1 MSLHLE
7 NKCLFEEKF
16 LVMEERGRSL
26 DSEHSRKSDSDKNSN
41 SYYSDDDSSHASDQS
56 PTISSR
62 SIQTVNRSSKT
73 QNLKSHADY
82 HATKQFYSKYA
93 PSKRTRWGFYSQS
106 LTRESPA
113 KDISLVTKRVLSAR
127 LLKINELRNEL
138 AGLHVKLDELQK
150 ENRVLKQLQYR
161 QEKALHKF
169 GDPENEISQ
178 LLVRHNDE
186 MRILKERLRKTQ
198 EREQTNEKKLKA
210 SEEELFKAKN
220 SLQKLKKL
228 AEDKNLP
235 ERDELAK
242 KLVIAEN
249 RLEDN
254 EKKNKE
260 FEKKLDLTNS
270 SFQRQLHSLKKK
282 LYEAQ
287 EETKIMQEEVQR
299 LNQKLKEKERELDA
313 KNIYSNRMLKQSPKK
328 HDDITPRRKV
338 VEKNTVREVQNTK
351 AVQTTGYFSPI
362 EFPLLPDFFSDE
374 IVEKKEEDEHL
385 QLEQTAKD
393 WKEQREDL
401 KQEQNREREE
411 KLKNEQEL
419 QALEE
424 RAKKLREEWEKEE
437 SDRKKKENRHLLEN
451 EKMKTETEIF
461 ISEKGTQN
469 HDRTEEERRKEI
481 LLAKMH
487 EIDREMQNS
496 INMGFQEIS
505 TDTLENNKRLH
516 QLSETIE
523 KVPNGLPEADRFSR
537 VVKEEI
543 QKPQSTDITCTSN
556 NLIFGSY
563 VPSFGKG
570 SGRPNWLN
578 QKIDFLEELTK
589 ENVSL
594 DSKKE
599 RKSNLMEQLFGSN
612 VNTIAPPK
620 RNDFQQDGNTNNGF
634 QAKGTTVNI
643 KNDTDLFFSEGK
655 NLIPPRQR
663 LQHTANRPAVKALDS
678 LEDDIEEVLL
688 Q

>member
-1 MSLHLE
+1 
-7 NKCLFEEKF
+7 
-16 LVMEERGRSL
+16 MEERGRSL
-26 DSEHSRKSDSDKNSN
+26 DSGHSRKSDSDKSSN

-56 PTISSR
+56 PTISTQ
-62 SIQTVNRSSKT
+62 SIQTVNRSNKI

-138 AGLHVKLDELQK
+138 TGLHVKLDELQK

-161 QEKALHKF
+161 HEKALHKF
-169 GDPENEISQ
+169 EDTENEISQ

-198 EREQTNEKKLKA
+198 EREQTTEKKLKA
-210 SEEELFKAKN
+210 SEEELFKAK
-220 SLQKLKKL
+220 SGLQKLKKL

-242 KLVIAEN
+242 KLAIAEN
-249 RLEDN
+249 RLEDR
-254 EKKNKE
+254 EKKIKE
-260 FEKKLDLTNS
+260 FEKKLDLSSS
-270 SFQRQLHSLKKK
+270 SFQRQLHSMKKK
-282 LYEAQ
+282 FYEAQ
-287 EETKIMQEEVQR
+287 EENKIIQEEVQR
-299 LNQKLKEKERELDA
+299 LKQKLKVKIGIEKERELDA
-313 KNIYSNRMLKQSPKK
+313 KNIYANRMLKHSPKK
-328 HDDITPRRKV
+328 HDDISPRK
-338 VEKNTVREVQNTK
+338 K
-351 AVQTTGYFSPI
+351 
-362 EFPLLPDFFSDE
+362 EFPLPPDFISDE
-374 IVEKKEEDEHL
+374 IAEKKEEDGHF
-385 QLEQTAKD
+385 QLEQPVKD
-393 WKEQREDL
+393 WKEQREDF
-401 KQEQNREREE
+401 KQEQNQEREREE

-437 SDRKKKENRHLLEN
+437 SDRKKKENSDLLEN
-451 EKMKTETEIF
+451 EKVKIETEVYM
-461 ISEKGTQN
+461 SEKGTQN

-487 EIDREMQNS
+487 EIDRKTQNN
-496 INMGFQEIS
+496 INMASEELT
-505 TDTLENNKRLH
+505 TDTVTVPYTLEKNKRLH
-516 QLSETIE
+516 QLSETTE
-523 KVPNGLPEADRFSR
+523 KVSNGLPEPDRFST

-543 QKPQSTDITCTSN
+543 QKPQSTDITCTN
-556 NLIFGSY
+556 NDVIFGSY

-570 SGRPNWLN
+570 SGRPSWLN
-578 QKIDFLEELTK
+578 QKIDFLDELTK
-589 ENVSL
+589 ENVGL
-594 DSKKE
+594 DTKKE
-599 RKSNLMEQLFGSN
+599 RKSNLMEQLFGSSA
-612 VNTIAPPK
+612 NTITPPK
-620 RNDFQQDGNTNNGF
+620 RNDFQQDSNTNNGF
-634 QAKGTTVNI
+634 QAKGTMVNI
-643 KNDTDLFFSEGK
+643 KHDTDLFFSEGK
-655 NLIPPRQR
+655 NFIPQRQR

>member
-1 MSLHLE
+1 
-7 NKCLFEEKF
+7 
-16 LVMEERGRSL
+16 MEEGGKSV
-26 DSEHSRKSDSDKNSN
+26 DSEHSRKSDSDKSSN
-41 SYYSDDDSSHASDQS
+41 SYYSDDDSTHASDQS
-56 PTISSR
+56 PTISSQ
-62 SIQTVNRSSKT
+62 SIQTVNRSNKI

-82 HATKQFYSKYA
+82 HATMQFYSKYA

-138 AGLHVKLDELQK
+138 TGLHVKFDELQK

-161 QEKALHKF
+161 HEKALHKF
-169 GDPENEISQ
+169 EDTENVISQ
-178 LLVRHNDE
+178 FLARHNDE

-198 EREQTNEKKLKA
+198 EREQIAEKKLKA
-210 SEEELFKAKN
+210 SEEELFKVKN

-242 KLVIAEN
+242 KLAIAEN
-249 RLEDN
+249 RLEDS

-260 FEKKLDLTNS
+260 FEKKLDLSNN

-287 EETKIMQEEVQR
+287 EEKKIIQEEAQG
-299 LNQKLKEKERELDA
+299 LKQKLKEKERELDA
-313 KNIYSNRMLKQSPKK
+313 KNIYSNRMLKHSPKK
-328 HDDITPRRKV
+328 HDDITPRKKV
-338 VEKNTVREVQNTK
+338 VEKNTVKEVQNTK
-351 AVQTTGYFSPI
+351 GVQTTGYFSLL
-362 EFPLLPDFFSDE
+362 EFPLPPDFISDE
-374 IVEKKEEDEHL
+374 IVEKKEDDGHL
-385 QLEQTAKD
+385 QLEQPVKD
-393 WKEQREDL
+393 WNEQREDF
-401 KQEQNREREE
+401 KQEQNQEREREE

-424 RAKKLREEWEKEE
+424 RANKLREEWEKEE
-437 SDRKKKENRHLLEN
+437 SDRKKKENSHLFEN
-451 EKMKTETEIF
+451 EKVKMETEVYIL
-461 ISEKGTQN
+461 EKGTQN
-469 HDRTEEERRKEI
+469 HDRTEEERRKKI
-481 LLAKMH
+481 LLAKMR
-487 EIDREMQNS
+487 EIDREMQNI
-496 INMGFQEIS
+496 INTASQELT
-505 TDTLENNKRLH
+505 TDTVTVPYTLEKNKKLQ

-523 KVPNGLPEADRFSR
+523 KVSNGLPEPDRFST

-543 QKPQSTDITCTSN
+543 QKPQSTDITRTSN
-556 NLIFGSY
+556 DLIFGSY

-570 SGRPNWLN
+570 SGRPSLLN
-578 QKIDFLEELTK
+578 QKIDFLDELTK
-589 ENVSL
+589 ENVGL
-594 DSKKE
+594 DTKKE
-599 RKSNLMEQLFGSN
+599 RKPNLMEQLFGSN
-612 VNTIAPPK
+612 VNTITPPK

-634 QAKGTTVNI
+634 QAKGTMVNI

-655 NLIPPRQR
+655 NFISQRR

>member
-1 MSLHLE
+1 
-7 NKCLFEEKF
+7 
-16 LVMEERGRSL
+16 MEERGRSL
-26 DSEHSRKSDSDKNSN
+26 DSGHNRKSDSDKSSN
-41 SYYSDDDSSHASDQS
+41 SYYSDDDSSRASDQS
-56 PTISSR
+56 PTISTQ
-62 SIQTVNRSSKT
+62 SIQTVNRSNKI

-138 AGLHVKLDELQK
+138 TGLHVKLDELQK

-161 QEKALHKF
+161 HEKALHKF
-169 GDPENEISQ
+169 EDTENEISQ
-178 LLVRHNDE
+178 LLARHNDE

-198 EREQTNEKKLKA
+198 EREQTTEKKLKA
-210 SEEELFKAKN
+210 SEEELFKAK
-220 SLQKLKKL
+220 SGLQKLKKL

-242 KLVIAEN
+242 KLAIAEN
-249 RLEDN
+249 RLEDS
-254 EKKNKE
+254 EKKIKE
-260 FEKKLDLTNS
+260 FEKKLDLSNS
-270 SFQRQLHSLKKK
+270 SFQRQLHSMKKK
-282 LYEAQ
+282 FYEAQ
-287 EETKIMQEEVQR
+287 EENKIIQEEVQR
-299 LNQKLKEKERELDA
+299 LKQKLKEKERELDA
-313 KNIYSNRMLKQSPKK
+313 KNIYANRMLKHSPKK
-328 HDDITPRRKV
+328 HDDITRRKKV

-351 AVQTTGYFSPI
+351 GVQTTGYLSPI
-362 EFPLLPDFFSDE
+362 EFPLPPDFISDE
-374 IVEKKEEDEHL
+374 IAEKKEEDGQL
-385 QLEQTAKD
+385 QLEQPLKD
-393 WKEQREDL
+393 WKEQREDF
-401 KQEQNREREE
+401 KQEQNQEREREE

-437 SDRKKKENRHLLEN
+437 SDRKKKENSDLLEN
-451 EKMKTETEIF
+451 EKVKIETEVY

-469 HDRTEEERRKEI
+469 HDRTEEERQREI

-487 EIDREMQNS
+487 EIDRETQNN
-496 INMGFQEIS
+496 INTASKELT
-505 TDTLENNKRLH
+505 TDTVTVPYTLEKNKRLH
-516 QLSETIE
+516 QLSKTTE
-523 KVPNGLPEADRFSR
+523 KVSNGLPEPDRFST

-543 QKPQSTDITCTSN
+543 QKPQSTDFTCTN
-556 NLIFGSY
+556 NDVIFGSY

-570 SGRPNWLN
+570 SGRPSWLN
-578 QKIDFLEELTK
+578 QKIDFLDELSK
-589 ENVSL
+589 ENVGL
-594 DSKKE
+594 DIKKE
-599 RKSNLMEQLFGSN
+599 RKSNLMEQLFGSS
-612 VNTIAPPK
+612 VNTITPPK

-634 QAKGTTVNI
+634 QAKGTMVNI
-643 KNDTDLFFSEGK
+643 KHDTDLFFSEGK
-655 NLIPPRQR
+655 NFIPQRQR

>member
-1 MSLHLE
+1 
-7 NKCLFEEKF
+7 
-16 LVMEERGRSL
+16 MEEGGRSL
-26 DSEHSRKSDSDKNSN
+26 DSGHSRKSDSDKSSN

-56 PTISSR
+56 PTISTQ
-62 SIQTVNRSSKT
+62 SIQTVNRSNKI

-82 HATKQFYSKYA
+82 HASKQFYSKYA

-138 AGLHVKLDELQK
+138 TGLHVKLDELQK

-161 QEKALHKF
+161 HEKALHKF
-169 GDPENEISQ
+169 EDTENEISQ

-198 EREQTNEKKLKA
+198 EREQTTEKKLKA
-210 SEEELFKAKN
+210 SEEELFKAKS

-242 KLVIAEN
+242 KLAIAEN
-249 RLEDN
+249 RLEDS
-254 EKKNKE
+254 EKKIKE

-270 SFQRQLHSLKKK
+270 SFQRQLHSVKKK

-287 EETKIMQEEVQR
+287 EENKIIQEEVQR
-299 LNQKLKEKERELDA
+299 LKQKIKEKERELDA
-313 KNIYSNRMLKQSPKK
+313 KNIYSNRMLKHSPKK
-328 HDDITPRRKV
+328 HDDTTPRKKV
-338 VEKNTVREVQNTK
+338 VEKNTVREVPNTK
-351 AVQTTGYFSPI
+351 GVQTTGYFSPI
-362 EFPLLPDFFSDE
+362 EFPLPPDFISDE
-374 IVEKKEEDEHL
+374 IVEKKEEDGHL
-385 QLEQTAKD
+385 QLEQPVKD
-393 WKEQREDL
+393 WNEQREDF
-401 KQEQNREREE
+401 KQEQNQEGEE

-437 SDRKKKENRHLLEN
+437 SDRKKKENSHLLEN
-451 EKMKTETEIF
+451 EKVKIEAEVC

-469 HDRTEEERRKEI
+469 HDRTEEERRKKI

-487 EIDREMQNS
+487 EIDRETQNN
-496 INMGFQEIS
+496 INTASQELP
-505 TDTLENNKRLH
+505 TDTVIVPYTLEKTKKLH

-523 KVPNGLPEADRFSR
+523 KMSNGLPEPDRFST
-537 VVKEEI
+537 VVKQEI
-543 QKPQSTDITCTSN
+543 QKPLSTDITCASN
-556 NLIFGSY
+556 DLIFGSY

-570 SGRPNWLN
+570 SGRPSWLN
-578 QKIDFLEELTK
+578 QKIDFLDELTK
-589 ENVSL
+589 ENVGL
-594 DSKKE
+594 DTKKE

-612 VNTIAPPK
+612 VNTITPPK

-634 QAKGTTVNI
+634 QAKGTMVNI

-655 NLIPPRQR
+655 NFISQRQR